1 MIHYRMSSRKAM
13 FLSGMALGV
22 LLTGFVYEAKAAPM
36 DGYAL
41 YNACIK
47 DEFVAGVYVVGVTEA
62 LQSVR
67 EARFCIPA
75 GIGPFDTKNAVCGGL
90 HNNQS
95 LLAGDAALLTHT
107 ILMREYP
114 CR

>member
-1 MIHYRMSSRKAM
+1 MTRMSDTKA
-13 FLSGMALGV
+13 FLLIGFTVGVIMTAL
-22 LLTGFVYEAKAAPM
+22 TYEAKANPM
-36 DGYAL
+36 DGYEL

-47 DEFVAGVYVVGVTEA
+47 DEFIAGIYVVGVTEA

-67 EARFCIPA
+67 EARFCLP
-75 GIGPFDTKNAVCGGL
+75 GNVGPYETKNAVCGGL

-95 LLAGDAALLTHT
+95 LLAGDAVLLTHT

>member
-1 MIHYRMSSRKAM
+1 MRTSNAKAFFM
-13 FLSGMALGV
+13 FGFTVGVIMTAL
-22 LLTGFVYEAKAAPM
+22 TYEAKAAPM

-75 GIGPFDTKNAVCGGL
+75 GIGPFDTKNAVCAGL
-90 HNNQS
+90 HVNQS
-95 LLAGDAALLTHT
+95 LLAGDAVLLTHT

-114 CR
+114 CH